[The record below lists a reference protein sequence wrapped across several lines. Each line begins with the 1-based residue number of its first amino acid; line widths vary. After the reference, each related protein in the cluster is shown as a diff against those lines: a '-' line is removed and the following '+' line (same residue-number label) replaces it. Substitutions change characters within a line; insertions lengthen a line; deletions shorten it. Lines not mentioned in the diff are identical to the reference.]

1 MQQQQEPV
9 DGLEERRRL
18 ASGEVKYVEFDLRS
32 VGIKPKTRAG
42 WHHSEGRTLRVRRKQ
57 WSLIPDSELP
67 SSHAALA
74 LTPPLAYLARTVA
87 ELEDAM
93 RSGGDV
99 ESVWNDWTLLQVGV
113 QPSHALRASVA
124 FTTLQTKNTPA
135 SCAALCRG
143 SRSYTHGSDSLLL
156 IVPPTATLS
165 RPTLHLNCLPAGL
178 SMSIIPSTLSRIVSV
193 CHTLNSIIST
203 LKGE

>member
-1 MQQQQEPV
+1 LQANAVQQQQEPV

-113 QPSHALRASVA
+113 QPSRALRASGA
-124 FTTLQTKNTPA
+124 FITYQTKEHA
-135 SCAALCRG
+135 REL
-143 SRSYTHGSDSLLL
+143 RSVVQRKSFVYSW
-156 IVPPTATLS
+156 
-165 RPTLHLNCLPAGL
+165 
-178 SMSIIPSTLSRIVSV
+178 
-193 CHTLNSIIST
+193 
-203 LKGE
+203 E